1 MSTKTVAV
9 SPAREPGRPRNV
21 ELDHK
26 VLQAVREL
34 LAEEGYQRLS
44 VNKVTQRCGVH
55 VRTINRR
62 WDTKVEM
69 VADAVFGGD
78 DPVSERG
85 GDFPTG
91 RLEPDLRE
99 LIRRNLDYLS
109 DPAVSSAMPALLTE
123 VATNAKAQELM
134 VSREREWEATINL
147 LLKRA
152 VDSGDAPKRA
162 LERGHILPMM
172 LGSVTFLS
180 RFQPWA
186 FSAETLVNELANF
199 VVIALR
205 AS

>member
-1 MSTKTVAV
+1 MSTKTEAT
-9 SPAREPGRPRNV
+9 SPARELGRPRNG

-69 VADAVFGGD
+69 VAAAVFGVD
-78 DPVSERG
+78 DPVSERE

-109 DPAVSSAMPALLTE
+109 DPAVSSTMPALLTE
-123 VATNAKAQELM
+123 VASNAKAQELM
-134 VSREREWEATINL
+134 VNREREWETMINL
-147 LLKRA
+147 VLKRA

-162 LERGHILPMM
+162 LERGHILPMV

-186 FSAETLVNELANF
+186 FSADTIVNELADF
-199 VVIALR
+199 VVTALR